1 MLPITSRH
9 LIVWLALALGLGVPA
24 PQSPTSRR
32 ATGSFD
38 VTLKPLDAYATA
50 EHPMLGRMSADKQY
64 HGDLEAAAKGEML
77 TGMTDVKNSAVYV
90 AIERVTGTLHG
101 KRGSFILHH
110 TGVMSR
116 GEQHLTIAVVP
127 DSGTDQLVGLT
138 GTMSI
143 EIAPDGKH
151 SYTFQYTLR

>member
-1 MLPITSRH
+1 MSGAQP
-9 LIVWLALALGLGVPA
+9 VP
-24 PQSPTSRR
+24 RR
-32 ATGSFD
+32 AAGSFD

-50 EHPMLGRMSADKQY
+50 EHPMLGRMSVDKQY

-77 TGMTDVKNSAVYV
+77 MGMTDVKNSAVYV

-116 GEQHLTIAVVP
+116 GDQHLMITVVP
-127 DSGTDQLVGLT
+127 DSGTDQLAGLT
-138 GTMSI
+138 GTLSI
-143 EIAPDGKH
+143 DITQDGKH
-151 SYTFQYTLR
+151 NYTFQYTLP